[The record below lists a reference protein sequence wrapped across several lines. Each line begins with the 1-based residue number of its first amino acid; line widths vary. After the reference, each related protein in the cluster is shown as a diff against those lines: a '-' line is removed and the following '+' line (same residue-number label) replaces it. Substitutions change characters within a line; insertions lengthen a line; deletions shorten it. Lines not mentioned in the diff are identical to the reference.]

1 MTVTTGRREA
11 NKRATRQALQQ
22 AADRLFAEQGY
33 AQTTVRDIAEA
44 AGVTERTF
52 FRYFGG
58 KEELIID
65 DALAWL
71 PLLKDHVRGRPAGE
85 DPVTALRHAVR
96 SLGADLRESPRPTPL
111 WLFNDG
117 PPGVR
122 MNRLSPGAVLRAE
135 SGLADVILERLEY
148 SAADY
153 GMDTRYL
160 ADILARTTF
169 ALIRSALIR
178 AWELR
183 SQAATP
189 LPDEGLLTDQA
200 FSTMRLPGS
209 RAVRPA
215 GRKAI
220 DAPGRES

>member
-44 AGVTERTF
+44 AGMTERTF

-85 DPVTALRHAVR
+85 DAVTALRHAVR

-122 MNRLSPGAVLRAE
+122 INRLSPGAVLRAE
-135 SGLADVILERLEY
+135 SGLADVILERLEG
-148 SAADY
+148 SGDPAADY

-178 AWELR
+178 ASELR

-189 LPDEGLLTDQA
+189 LPDEGVLTDQA
-200 FSTMRLPGS
+200 FATMRLPPG
-209 RAVRPA
+209 AGPGPA
-215 GRKAI
+215 EQG
-220 DAPGRES
+220 

>member
-122 MNRLSPGAVLRAE
+122 INRLSPGAVLRAE

-200 FSTMRLPGS
+200 FSTMRLPP
-209 RAVRPA
+209 PA
-215 GRKAI
+215 GQ
-220 DAPGRES
+220 GRPPSWPVSC

>member
-33 AQTTVRDIAEA
+33 AETTVRDIAAA

-71 PLLKDHVRGRPAGE
+71 PLLKDHVRARPAGE

-96 SLGADLRESPRPTPL
+96 SLGADLRQSPRPSPL

-122 MNRLSPGAVLRAE
+122 INRLSPGAVLRAE
-135 SGLADVILERLEY
+135 SG
-148 SAADY
+148 
-153 GMDTRYL
+153 MDTRYL
-160 ADILARTTF
+160 AGILARTTF

-178 AWELR
+178 GWELR
-183 SQAATP
+183 SQAAAP
-189 LPDEGLLTDQA
+189 APDEGLLTDQA
-200 FSTMRLPGS
+200 FSTMRLPS
-209 RAVRPA
+209 AA
-215 GRKAI
+215 GP
-220 DAPGRES
+220 DPG

>member
-71 PLLKDHVRGRPAGE
+71 PLLKDHVRARPAGE

-96 SLGADLRESPRPTPL
+96 SLGADLRQSPRPSPL

-122 MNRLSPGAVLRAE
+122 INRLSPGAVLRAE
-135 SGLADVILERLEY
+135 SGLADVILERLEC

-153 GMDTRYL
+153 GMDTQYL
-160 ADILARTTF
+160 AGILARTTF

-178 AWELR
+178 GWELR
-183 SQAATP
+183 SQAEAP
-189 LPDEGLLTDQA
+189 APDEGLLTDQA
-200 FSTMRLPGS
+200 FSTMRLP
-209 RAVRPA
+209 PA
-215 GRKAI
+215 AGP
-220 DAPGRES
+220 DPG